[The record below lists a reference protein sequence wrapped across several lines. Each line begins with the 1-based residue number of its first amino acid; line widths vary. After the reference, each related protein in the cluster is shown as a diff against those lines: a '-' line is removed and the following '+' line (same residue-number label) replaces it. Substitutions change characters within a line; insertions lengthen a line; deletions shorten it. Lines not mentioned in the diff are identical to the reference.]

1 MEIEFTT
8 NVAVRRP
15 NLNDVDELYLFF
27 RIVITNTYKNEGLS
41 QLLDDIENEINSKKQ
56 YLKSDF
62 DSNGES
68 RYFLLAIDTSNNKI
82 IGTIEIGPAS
92 TLINSCTGGVLKNL
106 YEIGTVFIL
115 PEYQRKGIGSLLL
128 HTMFL
133 TLLSRGITE
142 YCLDSG
148 YKNAQSIWT
157 KKFGKPNY
165 VLKDYWGESSDHMIW
180 KKSLHDTPIIFEL

>member
-1 MEIEFTT
+1 MY
-8 NVAVRRP
+8 NVKIRRP
-15 NLNDVDELYLFF
+15 NSDDLDELNLFF
-27 RIVITNTYKNEGLS
+27 RLVITHTFKNEGLS
-41 QLLDDIENEINSKKQ
+41 QLLDDIENEINTKKQ
-56 YLKSDF
+56 YLKTDF
-62 DSNGES
+62 DSNGEK
-68 RYFLLAIDTSNNKI
+68 RYFLLAIDTSYDKI

-92 TLINSCTGGVLKNL
+92 TLINSCTGGALKDL

-128 HTMFL
+128 NTMFL

-148 YKNAQSIWT
+148 YKKAQSIWT
-157 KKFGKPNY
+157 RKFGEPSY

-180 KKSLHDTPIIFEL
+180 KKSLHDTPLIFEL

>member
-1 MEIEFTT
+1 MT

-41 QLLDDIENEINSKKQ
+41 QLLDDIENEINMKKQ
-56 YLKSDF
+56 YLKTDF
-62 DSNGES
+62 DSNGEK
-68 RYFLLAIDTSNNKI
+68 RYFLLAIDTNNNKI
-82 IGTIEIGPAS
+82 IGTIEVGPAS
-92 TLINSCTGGVLKNL
+92 TLINSCTGGVLKDL

-115 PEYQRKGIGSLLL
+115 PEYQRKGIESLLL

-142 YCLDSG
+142 FCLDSG
-148 YKNAQSIWT
+148 YRKAQSIWT
-157 KKFGKPNY
+157 KKFGEPSY

>member
-1 MEIEFTT
+1 MT
-8 NVAVRRP
+8 NVAIRRP
-15 NLNDVDELYLFF
+15 NLDDLEELHLFF
-27 RIVITNTYKNEGLS
+27 RIVITDTYKNEGLS

-56 YLKSDF
+56 YLKDDF
-62 DSNGES
+62 DSNGEN
-68 RYFLLAIDTSNNKI
+68 RYFLLAIDTNNDKM

-92 TLINSCTGGVLKNL
+92 TLITSCTGGVLKDL

-128 HTMFL
+128 HAMHL
-133 TLLSRGITE
+133 TLLSRGIAE

-148 YKNAQSIWT
+148 YKKAQSIWT
-157 KKFGKPNY
+157 KKFGEPSY
-165 VLKDYWGESSDHMIW
+165 VLKDYWGKSSDHMIW

>member
-1 MEIEFTT
+1 MT

-41 QLLDDIENEINSKKQ
+41 QSLDDIENEINSKKQ

-62 DSNGES
+62 DSNGEG
-68 RYFLLAIDTSNNKI
+68 RYFLLAIDTSNDKI

-148 YKNAQSIWT
+148 YKNVQSIWT
-157 KKFGKPNY
+157 KKFGKPSY

>member
-1 MEIEFTT
+1 M
-8 NVAVRRP
+8 
-15 NLNDVDELYLFF
+15 
-27 RIVITNTYKNEGLS
+27 
-41 QLLDDIENEINSKKQ
+41 
-56 YLKSDF
+56 KSDF

-82 IGTIEIGPAS
+82 IGTIEIHSAS

-157 KKFGKPNY
+157 K
-165 VLKDYWGESSDHMIW
+165 
-180 KKSLHDTPIIFEL
+180 SLENLTMY

>member
-1 MEIEFTT
+1 MYNVEI
-8 NVAVRRP
+8 RRP
-15 NLNDVDELYLFF
+15 NSDDLEKLHLFF

-41 QLLDDIENEINSKKQ
+41 QLLNDIENEINMKKQ
-56 YLKSDF
+56 YLKNDF
-62 DSNGES
+62 DSNGEK
-68 RYFLLAIDTSNNKI
+68 RYFLLAIDTNNDKI
-82 IGTIEIGPAS
+82 IGTIEVGPTS
-92 TLINSCTGGVLKNL
+92 TLINSCTGGVFKEL

-128 HTMFL
+128 NTMFL

-157 KKFGKPNY
+157 KKFGKPSY
-165 VLKDYWGESSDHMIW
+165 ILKDYWGDSNDHMIW

>member
-1 MEIEFTT
+1 MYNVEI
-8 NVAVRRP
+8 RRP
-15 NLNDVDELYLFF
+15 NSDDIDELNLFF
-27 RIVITNTYKNEGLS
+27 RLVITNTYKNEGLS

-56 YLKSDF
+56 YLKNDF

-68 RYFLLAIDTSNNKI
+68 RYFLLAIDTNNDKI

-92 TLINSCTGGVLKNL
+92 TLINSCTDGVLKDL

-128 HTMFL
+128 NAMFL
-133 TLLSRGITE
+133 TLLGKGITE
-142 YCLDSG
+142 FCLDSG
-148 YKNAQSIWT
+148 YKNAQKIWK
-157 KKFGKPNY
+157 KKFGEPIY

-180 KKSLHDTPIIFEL
+180 KKSLHDIPIIFEL